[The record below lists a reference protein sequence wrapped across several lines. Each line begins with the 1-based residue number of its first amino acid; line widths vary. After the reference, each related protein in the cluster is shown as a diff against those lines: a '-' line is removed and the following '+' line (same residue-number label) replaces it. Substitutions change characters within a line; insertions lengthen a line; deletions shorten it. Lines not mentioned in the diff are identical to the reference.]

1 MVTSGLQQDLS
12 CALGLEVGVAPGGV
26 GHHPRG
32 VSTGAKG
39 QVWCGVRIWRVRGE
53 IGGRGEVGH
62 PGERCLGLV
71 LRLVCGVR
79 WLKLVGEGV
88 ALLAGCQIVKLLPK
102 VKERTEDKAKE
113 HFIKSAK
120 SGTSI
125 AHANMAIKP
134 WTPLTPPYFAHPVSN
149 LSLCCCR
156 EKKIH
161 NKVLD
166 RGWCGSALW
175 VVTGLSNNDWQFLHL
190 QKGGAWRTLLMH
202 TMIIL

>member
-1 MVTSGLQQDLS
+1 MMTSRLQQDLS

-39 QVWCGVRIWRVRGE
+39 QVWCRVRIWGVRGE
-53 IGGRGEVGH
+53 IGGRSEVGH

-79 WLKLVGEGV
+79 RLKLVGEAA
-88 ALLAGCQIVKLLPK
+88 ALLAGCQIVELLPK
-102 VKERTEDKAKE
+102 VKQRTEDKTKE
-113 HFIKSAK
+113 NFIKSTIC
-120 SGTSI
+120 TSM
-125 AHANMAIKP
+125 AHTNMVIKP
-134 WTPLTPPYFAHPVSN
+134 WTPLTRPYFAHPVSN
-149 LSLCCCR
+149 LSSYCCR

-166 RGWCGSALW
+166 GLMRLCSLSRDRTVKKWLTISSSA
-175 VVTGLSNNDWQFLHL
+175 
-190 QKGGAWRTLLMH
+190 KRGAWRILLMH